1 VADLVGGAVALA
13 PARDGTV
20 TGEPGRI
27 RVERV
32 RSGGGSAVV
41 VYVPATQTWDA
52 GHTANPMDATS
63 NLDALAGLESPAQSG
78 VVQALRAAG
87 VGRDE
92 PLLLVGYSQGGLT
105 SMALASDPGFAR
117 EFSPSAVLTVGSPV
131 ARFAV
136 PDDVS
141 VLSVEH
147 AEDLVTVADGADNP
161 DRPGWTTVT
170 RHLLDP
176 ADGDDVVQAAVA
188 EDPFAAH
195 RPEPYQAT
203 AERVDASR
211 DPSVLAWKRSV
222 CRFLDAPGATSSA
235 TDWVAERETS

>member
-1 VADLVGGAVALA
+1 
-13 PARDGTV
+13 
-20 TGEPGRI
+20 
-27 RVERV
+27 
-32 RSGGGSAVV
+32 
-41 VYVPATQTWDA
+41 
-52 GHTANPMDATS
+52 
-63 NLDALAGLESPAQSG
+63 
-78 VVQALRAAG
+78 
-87 VGRDE
+87 
-92 PLLLVGYSQGGLT
+92 
-105 SMALASDPGFAR
+105 
-117 EFSPSAVLTVGSPV
+117 
-131 ARFAV
+131 
-136 PDDVS
+136 
-141 VLSVEH
+141 
-147 AEDLVTVADGADNP
+147 VADGADNP